1 MNLPVGETA
10 ALGTAFCWVMSAL
23 FFGAAGRRVGSLP
36 VNVLRLFWA
45 VLLLSALTLLTRG
58 RPFPDDATP
67 DAWLWLSLSGVIGL
81 ALGDLALFR
90 AFIDAGPRLSTLIMA
105 FAPGVA
111 AVLGW
116 LWLGETLGLTDLVG
130 MGLTLAGITWA
141 IVSRDRT
148 AGQLGPEL
156 RRGVGLAAVGA
167 VCQGVG
173 LVVGKRGM
181 GDYDP
186 IAATQIRIYAGVVA
200 FVLLTTA
207 VGRWG
212 AIRAALED
220 RKALRLLSIG
230 AFFGPFVGVT
240 LSLVAI
246 QATETGVAATIMAT
260 SPVLIL
266 PFAVW
271 VEKERIRVG
280 GYGGALLA
288 TAGVALLFL
297 R

>member
-1 MNLPVGETA
+1 
-10 ALGTAFCWVMSAL
+10 
-23 FFGAAGRRVGSLP
+23 
-36 VNVLRLFWA
+36 
-45 VLLLSALTLLTRG
+45 
-58 RPFPDDATP
+58 
-67 DAWLWLSLSGVIGL
+67 
-81 ALGDLALFR
+81 
-90 AFIDAGPRLSTLIMA
+90 
-105 FAPGVA
+105 
-111 AVLGW
+111 
-116 LWLGETLGLTDLVG
+116 
-130 MGLTLAGITWA
+130 
-141 IVSRDRT
+141 
-148 AGQLGPEL
+148 
-156 RRGVGLAAVGA
+156 
-167 VCQGVG
+167 
-173 LVVGKRGM
+173 
-181 GDYDP
+181 
-186 IAATQIRIYAGVVA
+186 
-200 FVLLTTA
+200 LTTA